1 MRKIISAILGFI
13 FIGSAFAQQS
23 MDYNSFTAASDKT
36 NKNGMIVLTT
46 FAAVNVIGSG
56 IGLGVTESKTE
67 AHYFHSMNVAW
78 NIFDLGLGI
87 GGILTKRISLI
98 ESSELGLKKH
108 MSKQKTFLFNWG
120 IDVAYMAGGLYM
132 TERSYRSDNPAMWKG
147 LGEGVIYNGACLFV
161 FDGIMYGLN
170 NRLTN
175 KFLSGK
181 PKLTILPNPG
191 MPGIYVKLVF

>member
-1 MRKIISAILGFI
+1 MKKIISAILGFI

-23 MDYNSFTAASDKT
+23 MDYSSFTTSSDKT
-36 NKNGMIVLTT
+36 NKKGMIALTT

-108 MSKQKTFLFNWG
+108 MSKKRFFL
-120 IDVAYMAGGLYM
+120 IGGLTLLIWQVDY
-132 TERSYRSDNPAMWKG
+132 T
-147 LGEGVIYNGACLFV
+147 
-161 FDGIMYGLN
+161 
-170 NRLTN
+170 
-175 KFLSGK
+175 
-181 PKLTILPNPG
+181 
-191 MPGIYVKLVF
+191 